1 MDFFDI
7 KCTLGRGCITVFPD
21 FQVCQ
26 SKDLMVKGSKFYAIW
41 DEEAGLWS
49 TDPYDAQRLI
59 DRELDRYVEKNVF
72 TEKVKVKYM
81 SSFSSN
87 MWSTFLKYI
96 GGLSDNYKLL
106 DRTIVFSDTP
116 VKKSDY
122 ISRRLTYKLE
132 NKPIPA

>member
-59 DRELDRYVEKNVF
+59 DRELDRYVEKNMF

-96 GGLSDNYKLL
+96 GGLSIIINYWIEQLSFLIQKL
-106 DRTIVFSDTP
+106 R
-116 VKKSDY
+116 
-122 ISRRLTYKLE
+122 SRIIFLE
-132 NKPIPA
+132 G